1 MASADSGLHD
11 ATKVVAGALDAAQW
25 NFLEKQL
32 QLDVQTKP
40 PQAERPEVAAVAQ
53 AVAGLEVAAS
63 AAASAEAAAAAASTR
78 GIPPLPP
85 GPKGEGTG
93 NKGGGKKGKGEAPL
107 HMQVPRRPARHV
119 WHAGI

>member
-11 ATKVVAGALDAAQW
+11 VTKVVAGALDAAQW

-40 PQAERPEVAAVAQ
+40 PQAERPEVAAVAP

-63 AAASAEAAAAAASTR
+63 GRLDHCPDDEDDDDD
-78 GIPPLPP
+78 
-85 GPKGEGTG
+85 
-93 NKGGGKKGKGEAPL
+93 
-107 HMQVPRRPARHV
+107 
-119 WHAGI
+119 

>member
-1 MASADSGLHD
+1 MILSGYVYWHQISSHRLHLLIAGYLIIAYVHD
-11 ATKVVAGALDAAQW
+11 VTKVVAGALDAAQW

-63 AAASAEAAAAAASTR
+63 GR
-78 GIPPLPP
+78 LDHCPDDDDDDDD
-85 GPKGEGTG
+85 
-93 NKGGGKKGKGEAPL
+93 
-107 HMQVPRRPARHV
+107 
-119 WHAGI
+119 